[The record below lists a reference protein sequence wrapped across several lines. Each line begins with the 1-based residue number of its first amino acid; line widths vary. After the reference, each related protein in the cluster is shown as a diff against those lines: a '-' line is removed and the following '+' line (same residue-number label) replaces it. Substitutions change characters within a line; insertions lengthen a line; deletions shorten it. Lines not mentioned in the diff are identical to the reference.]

1 MLSVLINSFI
11 TLYIA
16 ANHLCLCNEKIIKY
30 ILIMSVLIFYFLW
43 KQEFQFKM
51 GYLLRKNIE
60 TYNIEKNEILD
71 FLPDGVLIYKE

>member
-1 MLSVLINSFI
+1 
-11 TLYIA
+11 
-16 ANHLCLCNEKIIKY
+16 
-30 ILIMSVLIFYFLW
+30 MSVLIFYFLW